1 MKQRLLAALER
12 IEQQAE
18 GGKWRRLRAAP
29 CRYLYAIG
37 FRELV
42 YRLSPKE
49 RLTRADTF
57 FGQSMLVALPA
68 GTDIYLLGAKS
79 HSSEIRLARFMIH
92 QLEAGDT
99 FVDVGAH
106 FGYFSMLA
114 AELVGPQGSVQ
125 AIEAARSNHA
135 IALRNL
141 HGWPQCQLFHR
152 AANATGKA
160 VRFHEFDALHSEYNS
175 MHAEQFEG
183 ESWYQQ
189 QAHRQY
195 SVTGLRL
202 ADLLQQL
209 PHPPKLIKIDV
220 EGAEEEVVAGA
231 QPFLHNHRSTV
242 VMEYLSEARGN
253 DSHRA
258 AYAQLLRMGYRC
270 YAIATDGGLLPV
282 DEPERH
288 LRAQQ
293 MDSDNFVF
301 RA

>member
-1 MKQRLLAALER
+1 MKQRLLSALEG
-12 IEQQAE
+12 IEQRAE
-18 GGKWRRLRAAP
+18 GGKWRRLWAAP
-29 CRYLYAIG
+29 YRYLYAIG
-37 FRELV
+37 FRELA

-49 RLTRADTF
+49 RMTRADTF
-57 FGQSMLVALPA
+57 FGQPMLVALPA

-79 HSSEIRLARFMIH
+79 HGSEIRLARFMIH
-92 QLEAGDT
+92 QLEDGDT

-114 AELVGPQGSVQ
+114 AALIGPEGRVK

-135 IALRNL
+135 IAQRNL
-141 HGWPQCQLFHR
+141 STLPQCQLLHR
-152 AANATGKA
+152 AANATGEA
-160 VRFHEFDALHSEYNS
+160 VQFHEFDALHSEYNS

-195 SVTGLRL
+195 SVPGLRL

-220 EGAEEEVVAGA
+220 EGAENEVIAGA
-231 QPFLHNHRSTV
+231 QPFLQNHRSTV
-242 VMEYLSEARGN
+242 VMEYLSAARGN
-253 DSHRA
+253 ASHRA
-258 AYAQLLRMGYRC
+258 ACAQLLDMGYQC
-270 YAIATDGGLLPV
+270 HAIAPDGGLSAV
-282 DEPERH
+282 AEPERH
-288 LRAQQ
+288 LRAHR

-301 RA
+301 LG

>member
-1 MKQRLLAALER
+1 MKQRLLNALEG
-12 IEQQAE
+12 IEQRAK
-18 GGKWRRLRAAP
+18 GGKWRRLWAAP
-29 CRYLYAIG
+29 HRYLYAIG

-49 RLTRADTF
+49 RLIQADTF
-57 FGQSMLVALPA
+57 FGQPMLVALPA

-79 HSSEIRLARFMIH
+79 HGSEIRLARFMIH

-114 AELVGPQGSVQ
+114 AELVGPQGSIQ

-135 IALRNL
+135 IAQRNL
-141 HGWPQCQLFHR
+141 SVLPQCQLLHR
-152 AANATGKA
+152 AANATGEA
-160 VRFHEFDALHSEYNS
+160 VQFHEFDALHSEYNS

-189 QAHRQY
+189 QTHQQY
-195 SVTGLRL
+195 SVPGLRL
-202 ADLLQQL
+202 ADLLQQR

-220 EGAEEEVVAGA
+220 EGAENEVIAGA
-231 QPFLHNHRSTV
+231 QPFLQNHRSTV
-242 VMEYLSEARGN
+242 VMEYLSAARGN

-258 AYAQLLRMGYRC
+258 AHAQLLRMGYLC
-270 YAIATDGGLLPV
+270 YAIAADGSLSPV
-282 DEPERH
+282 DEPEQH
-288 LRAQQ
+288 LREHHL
-293 MDSDNFVF
+293 DSDNFVF
-301 RA
+301 QG